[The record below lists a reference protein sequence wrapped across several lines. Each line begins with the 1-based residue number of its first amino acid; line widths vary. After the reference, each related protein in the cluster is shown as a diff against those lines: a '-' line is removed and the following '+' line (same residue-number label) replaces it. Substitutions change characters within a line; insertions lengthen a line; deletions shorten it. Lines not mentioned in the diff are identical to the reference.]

1 MSKHI
6 QVLRYKL
13 RELVKSGEI
22 NPEGSW
28 ELQKLLDRIEH
39 ALATRKLKDLRLLID
54 RFLEAVI
61 SKII

>member
-22 NPEGSW
+22 NPEGSL
-28 ELQKLLDRIEH
+28 ELQKLLDKIEH
-39 ALATRKLKDLRLLID
+39 ALTTRKLKDLRLLID